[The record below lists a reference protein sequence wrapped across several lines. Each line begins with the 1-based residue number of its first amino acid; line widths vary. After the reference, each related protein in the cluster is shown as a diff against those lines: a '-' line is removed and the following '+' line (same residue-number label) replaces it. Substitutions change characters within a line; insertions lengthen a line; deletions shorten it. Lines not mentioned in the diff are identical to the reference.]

1 MENVVERMQENV
13 RYAVFA
19 NGSSGNKPNT
29 SGESALDI
37 RFRRTS

>member
-1 MENVVERMQENV
+1 MENAVERVQGNV
-13 RYAVFA
+13 IYAVFA
-19 NGSSGNKPNT
+19 NGSSGNRPDT